1 MQSWHWSILLCSEP
15 WLFRDPSFP
24 ENQVGDSMTH
34 VTRILA
40 LGSLAIMAVFAP
52 GMPKPTALSQVPYST
67 PGQYPPAPYQAGPAQ
82 GMPQEE
88 MPQEYAFRPDL
99 SNPEF
104 GNCLQLEKNWKALW
118 ERYTNYFQQVRMMHP
133 GSPQFGQA
141 TRILQQMKMELDHA
155 WNAFRSQCIYF
166 PRR

>member
-1 MQSWHWSILLCSEP
+1 MNSVRISRRYVVISDELSGCQMNNVKHIIVLAWATIFLVFLLGFSVP
-15 WLFRDPSFP
+15 VP
-24 ENQVGDSMTH
+24 QT
-34 VTRILA
+34 
-40 LGSLAIMAVFAP
+40 
-52 GMPKPTALSQVPYST
+52 QVPY
-67 PGQYPPAPYQAGPAQ
+67 PAQGQRPMGQSQAGPRQ
-82 GMPQEE
+82 GLPQVD

-118 ERYTNYFQQVRMMHP
+118 ERYTNYYEQVRMMHP

-141 TRILQQMKMELDHA
+141 TRILQHMKMELDAA
-155 WNAFRSQCIYF
+155 WNAFQGQCIYF